1 MFIVRFLF
9 FFINWTMVF
18 SLFVVYVP
26 ILWCHINLVLLISI
40 VLLLLQSCS
49 YFELEKKRES
59 YKKKY
64 ETICV
69 AMIVMSDDSRHVIQK
84 KSLELFVKI
93 ANNVMIRQ
101 RENWNGAS
109 EEFFPPL
116 DTLIVPNCCGRYFW
130 WLGELFTRAVGCW
143 MGKQVGDLIVQE
155 SWGRNSSRLIL

>member
-1 MFIVRFLF
+1 
-9 FFINWTMVF
+9 MVF
-18 SLFVVYVP
+18 SLFVVYIT
-26 ILWCHINLVLLISI
+26 ILWCLINLVLLISI

-59 YKKKY
+59 IKKKY

-101 RENWNGAS
+101 REN
-109 EEFFPPL
+109 
-116 DTLIVPNCCGRYFW
+116 
-130 WLGELFTRAVGCW
+130 
-143 MGKQVGDLIVQE
+143 
-155 SWGRNSSRLIL
+155 